1 MSFGFGPFQLDE
13 AGRVLRLADREIVLQ
28 PRVFDLLI
36 YLVQHRERVVPKD
49 ELLDKLWPAV
59 IVTEGSLQRAI
70 SILRAALREGGME
83 EAVRS
88 FPRIGYRFCFDHG
101 QPFEQPLSQSKDERE
116 PIVAARRAVDGE
128 NWDKAAAFYKEAD
141 ALTKLEA
148 ADLSRWALALYC
160 LGRPSTSIPVLI
172 RAAAAHSEAGTIDG
186 AATAAATLSMI
197 HMERGEVAVAKGWL
211 SRATDLLDGRSDLP
225 ASGRLHWLQSR
236 LAAFEG
242 EPQKAVELAEM
253 AFDIGRRIGDAEIE
267 ALGLMFRGFFKL
279 SLGYTKSGLADQDHA
294 AALSLSSKV
303 HPLTGGMLY
312 CNILWACRTF
322 GDWARANQWTLGYQD
337 FCTASRMEFSGYCQL
352 HRAEVLGI
360 RGSLRDA
367 LAHVEDSIS
376 RLSGD
381 GPWALGDA
389 HRVLGDVHS
398 AIGNVEMAESA
409 YEKAYSLGWDPEP
422 GRALL
427 LLERGDAEAAF
438 ASLERSLI
446 GQSWWTL
453 QRQGILLAHLA
464 LVAAHSGRHE
474 RAQDL
479 INQLADQGERW
490 PMPSIRALTNEAAA
504 VLARRSGAPEEA
516 LRRLYLARQLWTS
529 IESRLHAARVRLS
542 ICDLQLELGQKTSAM
557 SELRVACAASK
568 ELGSEKLLRACHS
581 LEARLQGEGV
591 MKPSSE
597 ADLR

>member
-13 AGRVLRLADREIVLQ
+13 AGRELRLADREIVLQ
-28 PRVFDLLI
+28 PRVFDLLV
-36 YLVQHRERVVPKD
+36 YLVQNRERVIPKD
-49 ELLDKLWPAV
+49 ELLDKLWPDV
-59 IVTEGSLQRAI
+59 TVTEGSLQRAV
-70 SILRAALREGGME
+70 SILRTALREGGME
-83 EAVRS
+83 ESVRS

-101 QPFEQPLSQSKDERE
+101 QRPEQPLSQLKDEHE
-116 PIVAARRAVDGE
+116 LIAAARRAVDGE
-128 NWDKAAAFYKEAD
+128 NWDIAAALYKEAD
-141 ALTKLEA
+141 ALTKLEAA

-160 LGRPSTSIPVLI
+160 LGKPSASIPVLI
-172 RAAAAHSEAGTIDG
+172 RAAAAHTEAGTIDG

-197 HMERGEVAVAKGWL
+197 HLERGEVAVAKGWL
-211 SRATDLLDGRSDLP
+211 SRATDLLNGRSDLP
-225 ASGRLHWLQSR
+225 ASGRLHCVQSR

-253 AFDIGRRIGDAEIE
+253 AFDIGRRIGDVEIE
-267 ALGLMFRGFFKL
+267 ALGLMYRGFFKL
-279 SLGYTKSGLADQDHA
+279 SLGHTQSGLADQDHA
-294 AALSLSSKV
+294 AALALSSRV

-352 HRAEVLGI
+352 HRAEVMGI

-389 HRVLGDVHS
+389 HRVLGDIHS
-398 AIGNVEMAESA
+398 AIGNDEMAESA
-409 YEKAYSLGWDPEP
+409 YETAYSLGWDPEP

-464 LVAAHSGRHE
+464 LVAAHTGRHE

-504 VLARRSGAPEEA
+504 VLAKRSGAPAEA
-516 LRRLYLARQLWTS
+516 LRRLHLARQLWTS
-529 IESRLHAARVRLS
+529 IELRLHATRLRIA

-557 SELRVACAASK
+557 SELRAACVASK
-568 ELGSEKLLRACHS
+568 ELEFEKLLRACHS
-581 LEARLQGEGV
+581 LEACLQSQAV
-591 MKPSSE
+591 TKASE
-597 ADLR
+597 ADLT